1 MLEVDNL
8 SKTFRIHILGGK
20 VIEGCSGVSF
30 SVAEGGFL
38 GLSGP
43 SGTGK
48 STVLKCI
55 YRTYLPTGG
64 DIWYDSIAYGRINLA
79 KAADPVVLEI
89 RNKEVGYVS
98 QFFRVIPR
106 VSAIEIVAEPLL
118 TRKGLSEGEAKKS
131 AVEILERL
139 NIPSNLFDAYPS
151 TFSGGEQQRLNI
163 ARAVIWKPRL
173 LLLDEPTA
181 SLDKDSVAVA
191 IELLRELR
199 EQGTSVIGIFHD
211 NGLMTSITDSTYRV
225 KQEGV
230 YAVQ

>member
-30 SVAEGGFL
+30 SVAEGGVL

-79 KAADPVVLEI
+79 RTADPVVLEI

-131 AVEILERL
+131 AADILERL
-139 NIPSNLFDAYPS
+139 NIPANLFDAYPS

-181 SLDKDSVAVA
+181 SLDKDSIAVV
-191 IELLRELR
+191 IGLLRELR
-199 EQGTSVIGIFHD
+199 DQGTSVIGIFHD
-211 NGLMTSITDSTYRV
+211 NGLMTSITDRTYRV
-225 KQEGV
+225 KQEGI